1 MIIPTVEKGF
11 IPKPGQASLV
21 DIKFCKDPDLHGR
34 KHVNMIDFYWLEK
47 IYWRDV
53 RERERERL
61 PTNKPLTPLLHGEK
75 LTGGWDLS
83 DYL

>member
-1 MIIPTVEKGF
+1 
-11 IPKPGQASLV
+11 
-21 DIKFCKDPDLHGR
+21 
-34 KHVNMIDFYWLEK
+34 MIDFYWLEK